1 MILQTPHTMSV
12 DGDNAIIFGNECGRS
27 SLTIF
32 GEKQHLASFRTTGK
46 RLSRATRV
54 WAIPCPPVRLLR

>member
-12 DGDNAIIFGNECGRS
+12 DGDNAIIFGNECGGS

-46 RLSRATRV
+46 R
-54 WAIPCPPVRLLR
+54 CPGPREFGRSPAHLYGF